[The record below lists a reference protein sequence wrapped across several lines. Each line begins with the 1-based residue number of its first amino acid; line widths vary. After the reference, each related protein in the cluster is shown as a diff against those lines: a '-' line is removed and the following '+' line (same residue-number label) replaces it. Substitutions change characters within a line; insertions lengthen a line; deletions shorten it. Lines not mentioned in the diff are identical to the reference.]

1 MKLVTFS
8 GAPGGGNRVGVP
20 LGDTIIDLAAA
31 GLDAGLS
38 VAAIQD
44 FRSIKAL
51 LGAGAAGQVAAQQAL
66 DFAAGQSGIWTVPA
80 AAASLLAPIPRPD
93 KIFLLAGNYM
103 SHREE
108 GETGPVEVAAVPEVF
123 MKPVT
128 SVIGPEDSILLPG
141 PICTMVDYEG
151 ELGVVIGKTAR
162 NVSKAEALSYVGGY
176 VNFNDVSGR
185 ELDPGIERDEGARSG
200 FFDWLIGK
208 WFDTFAAMG
217 PYVVTADE
225 VADPQDLMLETRVNG
240 ERRQYGT
247 TADMIFYIADTIE
260 WISKFITLSPGDVL
274 ATGTP
279 AGVGSV
285 QDVYLQAG
293 DVVDVEI
300 TGLGVLSNTVA
311 AS

>member
-8 GAPGGGNRVGVP
+8 GAASGGNRVGVP
-20 LGDTIIDLAAA
+20 HGDTIIDLAAA
-31 GLDAGLS
+31 GEAAGLGADAIRQFHS
-38 VAAIQD
+38 V
-44 FRSIKAL
+44 KAL
-51 LGAGAAGQVAAQQAL
+51 LGAGDAGHAAAQRAL
-66 DFAAGQSGIWTVPA
+66 DFAAARSGAWTVPA
-80 AAASLLAPIPRPD
+80 AEASLQAPIPRPD

-103 SHREE
+103 AHREE

-141 PICTMVDYEG
+141 PICTTVDYEG

-162 NVSKAEALSYVGGY
+162 NVSKADALSYVGGY

-185 ELDPGIERDEGARSG
+185 ELDPDVERDEGERSG

-217 PYVVTADE
+217 PCLVTADE
-225 VADPQDLMLETRVNG
+225 IADPQDLILETRVNG
-240 ERRQYGT
+240 QRRQYGT

-260 WISKFITLSPGDVL
+260 WISKFITLAPGDVL

-285 QDVYLQAG
+285 QEVYLQAG

>member
-8 GAPGGGNRVGVP
+8 GSQGGGKRVGVSQ
-20 LGDTIIDLAAA
+20 GDTIIDLAAA
-31 GLDAGLS
+31 GEAAGLGPDAVHQFHS
-38 VAAIQD
+38 V
-44 FRSIKAL
+44 KAL
-51 LGAGAAGQVAAQQAL
+51 LGAGDAGQAAARRAL
-66 DFAAGQSGIWTVPA
+66 DFAAGQTGAWTVPA
-80 AAASLLAPIPRPD
+80 AKASLRAPIPRPD

-108 GETGPVEVAAVPEVF
+108 GESGPVEVAAVPEVF
-123 MKPVT
+123 AKPVT
-128 SVIGPEDSILLPG
+128 SVIGPEDSIRLPG
-141 PICTMVDYEG
+141 PICTKVDYEG
-151 ELGVVIGKTAR
+151 ELGVVIGKSAR
-162 NVSKAEALSYVGGY
+162 NVSKEDALSYVGGY

-185 ELDPGIERDEGARSG
+185 ELDPGIEREEGARSG

-225 VADPQDLMLETRVNG
+225 VADPQDLTLETRVNG
-240 ERRQYGT
+240 DRRQYGT
-247 TADMIFYIADTIE
+247 TADMIFYIANTIE
-260 WISKFITLSPGDVL
+260 WISKFVTLSPGDVL

-285 QDVYLQAG
+285 REVYLEAG
-293 DVVDVEI
+293 DVVEVEI